1 MRPTMFVVSAALMV
15 GVAIPAQAQ
24 SAAAR
29 ATVQAASME
38 FSAAKRTRNP
48 YEGRA
53 TVYNPRGASQEPW
66 GPPSSPGIYGGGF

>member
-1 MRPTMFVVSAALMV
+1 MRPTMFVVAAALMAAV
-15 GVAIPAQAQ
+15 FIPAQVQ

-29 ATVQAASME
+29 ATVQTTSTE

-53 TVYNPRGASQEPW
+53 TVYNPRGPSQEPW
-66 GPPSSPGIYGGGF
+66 GPPSSPGTYGGGF